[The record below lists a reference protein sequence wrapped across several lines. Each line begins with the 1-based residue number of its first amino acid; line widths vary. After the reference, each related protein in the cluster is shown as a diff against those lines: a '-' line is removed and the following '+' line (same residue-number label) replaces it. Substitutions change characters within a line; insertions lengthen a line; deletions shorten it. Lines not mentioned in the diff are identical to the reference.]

1 MASAPEYQYA
11 RIASPFIRILHLS
24 PSAGNGRGD
33 TMLVGTLRTMSLD
46 SPKAFDAISYACG
59 EPKYDHQIFIDGKT
73 IMVTKNC
80 HDGLCH
86 VRDQLGVSDVWV
98 DAVSINAKDL
108 DEKSKQLP
116 LMTNIYG
123 AARRV
128 YIWLGKPS
136 PACEQ
141 ALDWLNDVSVTEHAL
156 LGARLALF
164 PDLLRPGEIRKALPV
179 FADVFRASK
188 QCMRRL

>member
-1 MASAPEYQYA
+1 
-11 RIASPFIRILHLS
+11 
-24 PSAGNGRGD
+24 
-33 TMLVGTLRTMSLD
+33 MS
-46 SPKAFDAISYACG
+46 
-59 EPKYDHQIFIDGKT
+59 
-73 IMVTKNC
+73 N
-80 HDGLCH
+80 
-86 VRDQLGVSDVWV
+86 VWV
-98 DAVSINAKDL
+98 DAVSVNAKDL

-116 LMTNIYG
+116 LMTNIYS

-128 YIWLGKPS
+128 YIWLDKPS

-179 FADVFRASK
+179 FADVF
-188 QCMRRL
+188 